1 MKKPEN
7 LLPKLPSLGELLKH
21 PTVKGVVERVNQTTV
36 AQRSAGFLEELRDNL
51 QQRTQRAQRAVVPTI
66 QQLAERL
73 ARRLLGGRR
82 LSYPVI
88 NATGVVWGGRWP
100 ALPLAEAAAHEMLQ
114 LASEYHDA
122 DNALAENVAELLRHE
137 TGAERAWVAHSF
149 VGAVRLTLEHVGGS
163 VDVARHAGLV
173 DPAEFGLTPVATIA
187 ERLKAG
193 ADVVV
198 VDGAGLLGG
207 PRCGIVVGRRD
218 AVEQIA
224 SQSLASAL
232 AADEAVLAAL
242 GATLEIYRS
251 AERMVHQIP
260 VLQLLSTPLENL
272 EQRCHRLALLMAEAE
287 EVVVAKPQAVDS
299 VWLETADSE
308 LVGPS
313 WAICI
318 ELEKLSAESA
328 TRQWHD
334 GSPRLVA
341 RVEGERLWL
350 DLRSVFPRW
359 DQQLVTAVEDL
370 PAAE

>member
-1 MKKPEN
+1 MKKPDP
-7 LLPKLPSLGELLKH
+7 LLPKLPSLGELLNH
-21 PTVKGVVERVNQTTV
+21 PTVQSVVQRVNQTTV
-36 AQRSAGFLEELRDNL
+36 AQRSAGFLEELRGNL
-51 QQRTQRAQRAVVPTI
+51 QQRTKRGVVPSI

-88 NATGVVWGGRWP
+88 NATGVVWGQRWP
-100 ALPLAEAAAHEMLQ
+100 ALPLAESAVHEMLQ
-114 LASEYHDA
+114 IASEYRDA
-122 DNALAENVAELLRHE
+122 DDSLSENVAELLRHQ
-137 TGAERAWVAHSF
+137 TGAESAWVAHSF
-149 VGAVRLTLEHVGGS
+149 IGAVRLALEHIGGS
-163 VDVARHAGLV
+163 VDVAQHAGLV
-173 DPAEFGLTPVATIA
+173 DPAEFGLSPVATIA

-224 SQSLASAL
+224 NQSLASAL
-232 AADEAVLAAL
+232 AADETVLAAL

-251 AERMVHQIP
+251 GERVIHQIP

-272 EQRCHRLALLMAEAE
+272 EQRCQRLALLMAEAE
-287 EVVVAKPQAVDS
+287 AVASARPQAVDS
-299 VWLETADSE
+299 VWLDSADAK

-313 WAICI
+313 WAISLQ
-318 ELEKLSAESA
+318 LEKLSTESA
-328 TRQWHD
+328 TRRWHD
-334 GSPRLVA
+334 CSPRLVA
-341 RVEGERLWL
+341 RAEGVHLWL
-350 DLRSVFPRW
+350 DMRSVFPRW